1 MALERADGAGQI
13 DRSLNATVPSVVIWR
28 ADLQARRAVT
38 SSGQSVGEFLVDREE
53 AIKLEDL
60 DHPGYRSRIDYKT

>member
-1 MALERADGAGQI
+1 MALARADEAGQI

-60 DHPGYRSRIDYKT
+60 DHPGYRSRIVHKT

>member
-13 DRSLNATVPSVVIWR
+13 DRSLNATVPSVVIRR

-38 SSGQSVGEFLVDREE
+38 SSGQSVGEFMVDREE

-60 DHPGYRSRIDYKT
+60 DHPGYRSRIGYET